1 MAYHKLIIG
10 WFFREKITG
19 VLDFS
24 IRSYMCPIKQ
34 NTMGRVQRRSLVF
47 KRKMCFPG
55 PPSVPGQLPT
65 TIRSF
70 GLNCHGNPNQ
80 SGSANGVGSIP
91 SALVNIKKAGRWSH
105 MDPQSILQTSHP
117 FGSIRSMV
125 HHARSKPRQKLSWIN
140 QKQSQEKKPGTTQ
153 SLRPEKYVYYPPHR
167 DLGGMYIDHLVM
179 TWVPKGGMLFC
190 RGMGGIEPGPFFIAG
205 SSNGFPVHM
214 WVCLKRG
221 YTAVYHGIPIKLPLN
236 RENGD

>member
-1 MAYHKLIIG
+1 MARISSDLKATKNTKHDKHVVILWGVSWKYHAEITMAYHKLIIG

-24 IRSYMCPIKQ
+24 IRSYGVLPVKVGPSAIHVSIKQ

-91 SALVNIKKAGRWSH
+91 SALVNIKKAGRRSH
-105 MDPQSILQTSHP
+105 MDPYGPIVHTTNQS
-117 FGSIRSMV
+117 SIRIHSV
-125 HHARSKPRQKLSWIN
+125 H
-140 QKQSQEKKPGTTQ
+140 
-153 SLRPEKYVYYPPHR
+153 
-167 DLGGMYIDHLVM
+167 
-179 TWVPKGGMLFC
+179 
-190 RGMGGIEPGPFFIAG
+190 GPSCSI
-205 SSNGFPVHM
+205 
-214 WVCLKRG
+214 
-221 YTAVYHGIPIKLPLN
+221 
-236 RENGD
+236 

>member
-1 MAYHKLIIG
+1 MARISSDLKATKNTKHDKHVVILWGVSWKYHAEITMAYHKLIIG
-10 WFFREKITG
+10 WFLREKITG

-105 MDPQSILQTSHP
+105 MDP
-117 FGSIRSMV
+117 
-125 HHARSKPRQKLSWIN
+125 
-140 QKQSQEKKPGTTQ
+140 
-153 SLRPEKYVYYPPHR
+153 
-167 DLGGMYIDHLVM
+167 
-179 TWVPKGGMLFC
+179 
-190 RGMGGIEPGPFFIAG
+190 
-205 SSNGFPVHM
+205 
-214 WVCLKRG
+214 
-221 YTAVYHGIPIKLPLN
+221 
-236 RENGD
+236 

>member
-1 MAYHKLIIG
+1 MARISSDLKATKNTKHDKHVVILWGVSWKYHAEITMAYHKLIIG

-105 MDPQSILQTSHP
+105 MDPYGPIVHTTNQSSILT
-117 FGSIRSMV
+117 I
-125 HHARSKPRQKLSWIN
+125 
-140 QKQSQEKKPGTTQ
+140 
-153 SLRPEKYVYYPPHR
+153 Y
-167 DLGGMYIDHLVM
+167 
-179 TWVPKGGMLFC
+179 
-190 RGMGGIEPGPFFIAG
+190 
-205 SSNGFPVHM
+205 
-214 WVCLKRG
+214 LK
-221 YTAVYHGIPIKLPLN
+221 
-236 RENGD
+236 